1 MGLTTLDSSVM
12 KRFCVVCVVLAG
24 CSGKKSPDHG
34 LAPADDWGASQPGG
48 DQAAAANPHELP
60 PPMTG
65 PMAKPTDDD
74 DLPDVVDENG
84 NNPHAGLKR
93 NAQGG
98 AEPGGVD
105 VSKMGALAPDPNR
118 TIDPTHR
125 VTGTITLSPKMAD
138 HAKLGTPLFV
148 IVKRAD
154 KSGQPIGTPLAVDKL
169 AWDGNPLAYDVTEG
183 QAMVNGTQM
192 TGDVVIIARYD
203 QDGDAIS
210 KQPNDIVGQ
219 IRVKVPAQNANITL
233 DTLLP

>member
-1 MGLTTLDSSVM
+1 MGLTALSSSVM
-12 KRFCVVCVVLAG
+12 KLFFVVCALLAG
-24 CSGKKSPDHG
+24 CSGKKNPDHG
-34 LAPADDWGASQPGG
+34 LAPADDWGANQTG
-48 DQAAAANPHELP
+48 DQAPANPHDLP

-65 PMAKPTDDD
+65 PMAKPSDDEE
-74 DLPDVVDENG
+74 LPDVVDENG

-98 AEPGGVD
+98 EQAGVD

-118 TIDPTHR
+118 PIDPTHR
-125 VTGTITLSPKMAD
+125 VTGTITISSKMAD
-138 HAKLGTPLFV
+138 HAKPGTPLFV
-148 IVKRAD
+148 IVKQAD
-154 KSGQPIGTPLAVDKL
+154 KAGQPIGTPLAVDKL
-169 AWDGNPLAYDVTEG
+169 AWDGKPLAYDVTEG

-203 QDGDAIS
+203 QDGDAMS

-219 IRVKVPAQNANITL
+219 VRVKVPAQNANITL

>member
-1 MGLTTLDSSVM
+1 MGLTALDSAVM
-12 KRFCVVCVVLAG
+12 KRFCLVCVVLVG

-60 PPMTG
+60 PPMVG

-98 AEPGGVD
+98 NDVD
-105 VSKMGALAPDPNR
+105 VSQMGALAPDPNR
-118 TIDPTHR
+118 ALDPTHR
-125 VTGTITLSPKMAD
+125 VTGTITLSPKLAD
-138 HAKLGTPLFV
+138 HAKRGTPLFV
-148 IVKRAD
+148 IVKHAD
-154 KSGQPIGTPLAVDKL
+154 KSGQPTGTPLAVDKL
-169 AWDGNPLAYDVTEG
+169 AWDGSPLTYDVTEG

-192 TGDVVIIARYD
+192 TGDVVITARYD

-219 IRVKVPAQNANITL
+219 VRVKVPAQNANITL